1 MTDQARAGR
10 GPSDLELAL
19 DRCTRSKLQLIE
31 AAQQFVRALQEE
43 QVADQHAI
51 DLGVTPPRLE
61 LDRVTHAA
69 WQVHRGDAF
78 WDREPAD
85 PTPLRVAE

>member
-1 MTDQARAGR
+1 MSR
-10 GPSDLELAL
+10 GPDQLQLIL
-19 DRCTRSKLQLIE
+19 DRCTRSKLNLI
-31 AAQQFVRALQEE
+31 AAADDFKRALEEE
-43 QVADQHAI
+43 QRADQEAI
-51 DLGVTPPRLE
+51 AIGVTPPRLE

-85 PTPLRVAE
+85 PVPLRVAE